1 MVAHMLFLKN
11 IFARLGALWALITF
25 VTSFLVFLIPSLLT
39 NFMADP
45 KGTGIFIKIA
55 RLWMR
60 IWLTVTG
67 CRLQVKGTQN
77 FAKGQQYVVTC
88 NHNSFLD
95 VPLSCPFIPGPNK
108 TIAKK
113 TFAKI
118 PLFGWYYSKGSV
130 LVDRN
135 DESSRKKSFHA
146 MKAVLNKGMHMS
158 VYPEGTRNRTGQP
171 LKAFHSGAFRLAI
184 EAGKDVIPA
193 VIFNTARVL
202 PSTKT
207 FYFMPGKIAIH
218 FLPPVSSSN
227 KTPKQLQQEVFD
239 IMWEYYVSNQ

>member
-1 MVAHMLFLKN
+1 MLFFKN
-11 IFARLGALWALITF
+11 IFARLCALWALLTF
-25 VTSFLVFLIPSLLT
+25 VISFLIFLIPSLFT
-39 NFMADP
+39 NFIADP
-45 KGTGIFIKIA
+45 KGTAIFIKIA

-60 IWLTVTG
+60 VWLTITG
-67 CRLQVKGTQN
+67 CRLQVNGTKNFKKGE
-77 FAKGQQYVVTC
+77 QYIVTC

-95 VPLSCPFIPGPNK
+95 IPLSCPFIPGANK

-113 TFAKI
+113 SFAKI

-135 DESSRKKSFHA
+135 DESSRKKSFRE
-146 MKAVLNKGMHMS
+146 MKAVLDTGMHMS

-171 LKAFHSGAFRLAI
+171 LKTFHSGAFRLAT
-184 EAGKDVIPA
+184 ESGKDVIPA

-202 PSTKT
+202 PSTKA

-218 FLPPVSSSN
+218 FLPPVTSSN
-227 KTPKQLQQEVFD
+227 KTPKALQQEVFD
-239 IMWEYYVSNQ
+239 IMWKYYVSNQ